1 MLLDLTFV
9 SFVSFADITSNILY
23 ITKGI
28 ESNQPRFLH
37 RAVRQNVNIRKYIT
51 SSQLS
56 QLVDKYIPTDSP
68 NFNNMKD
75 AIKHLPIDPVSADD
89 TTSEEEK
96 GDGSSGMDIDEPSES
111 KPITPIQSKV
121 LSVIPEVEIYI
132 FTLIITTLLRHNINE
147 QAAVTA
153 SLCIEYI
160 RSFNRRSL
168 DVFSSKAYF
177 YYSYAYERLNKLD
190 IIRPILLS
198 LYRTTCVRHDD
209 IGQSVLLNLLLR
221 NYLHYSLYD
230 QAHTLSIRS
239 NFPETASNNQL
250 CRYLYY
256 MGTIQAIQLE
266 YSESYQRLMMATRKA
281 PQGYA
286 SGFITMV
293 SKLMIIVQLLMGDI
307 PERSMFNQPD
317 LMNSLKPY
325 FHLTQAVRNG
335 DLIQFNKVVEEY
347 SNAFQQDKTFTLVQ
361 RLGHNVIK
369 TGLRKISVS
378 YTRVALQDIATKLHL
393 QSIESAEYICA
404 KAIR

>member
-1 MLLDLTFV
+1 
-9 SFVSFADITSNILY
+9 
-23 ITKGI
+23 
-28 ESNQPRFLH
+28 
-37 RAVRQNVNIRKYIT
+37 VNIRKYIT

-68 NFNNMKD
+68 NFNNMKN
-75 AIKHLPIDPVSADD
+75 AIKHLPVEPVSVDD

-96 GDGSSGMDIDEPSES
+96 GDGMDIDEPSES

-132 FTLIITTLLRHNINE
+132 FTLIITTLLRHNLNE

-177 YYSYAYERLNKLD
+177 YYSYSYERLNKLD
-190 IIRPILLS
+190 LIRPILLS

-266 YSESYQRLMMATRKA
+266 YSESYQRLMMAIRKA

-286 SGFITMV
+286 SGFIKMV

-307 PERSMFNQPD
+307 PERSMFNQTD
-317 LMNSLKPY
+317 LADALKPY

-378 YTRVALQDIATKLHL
+378 YTRVSLKDIAEKLHL